1 MEREKNTPEGIGDV
15 ETSKITDEGMETVVI
30 DTNEQGLRDRL
41 MKECGLDFIGVFSE
55 NEGLAVAKKDG
66 KYFYIKRNTTSEDID
81 FLQKYEKAE
90 DYSNGRAWVKDGRG
104 FYQVDQRGVYVDYNE
119 RYRSMGKFFEDLAWV
134 QPVGGDGK
142 YFIDRTGRRIIAN
155 YYDDVGDFSEGLA
168 RVEIDGKWF
177 FINKTGQAIDSKVY
191 DQVDDFHNGFAE
203 VVKGEETFFIDKTGK
218 RLEYK

>member
-142 YFIDRTGRRIIAN
+142 YFI
-155 YYDDVGDFSEGLA
+155 
-168 RVEIDGKWF
+168 
-177 FINKTGQAIDSKVY
+177 NKTGQAIDSKVY